1 MRTEI
6 VTTLKRQA
14 TSILADLP
22 KDREIM
28 ITEHG
33 KPAAYLVD
41 VQTYESTKKR
51 IELLEGIARGE
62 MAYQEGR
69 TSTQE
74 GAKERFKN
82 WLE

>member
-14 TSILADLP
+14 TNLLSDLP
-22 KDREIM
+22 VDREIM

-33 KPAAYLVD
+33 KPAAFLVD

-51 IELLEGIARGE
+51 LSLLEGIARGE
-62 MAYQEGR
+62 AAYKDGR
-69 TSTQE
+69 YMTNAE
-74 GAKERFKN
+74 AKIRFKD

>member
-14 TSILADLP
+14 TNLIADLP
-22 KDREIM
+22 HDREIM

-33 KPAAYLVD
+33 KPAAYIVD

-62 MAYQEGR
+62 MAYREGR

-74 GAKERFKN
+74 EAKQRLKK

>member
-14 TSILADLP
+14 TNLLAELP
-22 KDREIM
+22 EDREIM

-33 KPAAYLVD
+33 KPAAFLVD

-51 IELLEGIARGE
+51 LSLLEGIARGE
-62 MAYQEGR
+62 AAYKEGR
-69 TSTQE
+69 FISNGE
-74 GAKERFKN
+74 AKGRFKD

>member
-14 TSILADLP
+14 TSLLAELP
-22 KDREIM
+22 DDREIM

-33 KPAAYLVD
+33 KPAAFLVD

-51 IELLEGIARGE
+51 LSMLEGIARGE
-62 MAYQEGR
+62 MAYREGR
-69 TSTQE
+69 FVSNHE
-74 GAKERFKN
+74 AKERFKD

>member
-14 TSILADLP
+14 TSLLADLP
-22 KDREIM
+22 NDREIL

-33 KPAAYLVD
+33 KPAAFLVD
-41 VQTYESTKKR
+41 VKTYEKSKKR
-51 IELLEGIARGE
+51 VELLEGIARGE
-62 MAYQEGR
+62 MAYQQGR
-69 TSTQE
+69 FISNDT
-74 GAKERFKN
+74 AKERLKD

>member
-14 TSILADLP
+14 TSLLADLP
-22 KDREIM
+22 MEKEIM

-33 KPAAYLVD
+33 KPAAFLVD
-41 VQTYESTKKR
+41 VQTYESSKKR
-51 IELLEGIARGE
+51 MELLEGICRGE
-62 MAYQEGR
+62 MAYQQGR
-69 TSTQE
+69 FIKNE
-74 GAKERFKN
+74 DAKERFKA

>member
-14 TSILADLP
+14 TNLLAELP
-22 KDREIM
+22 DDREIM

-33 KPAAYLVD
+33 KPAAFLVD

-51 IELLEGIARGE
+51 ISLLEGIARGE
-62 MAYQEGR
+62 MAYRDGR
-69 TSTQE
+69 FVSNDE
-74 GAKERFKN
+74 AKERFKN